1 MDFKLFLGRYQS
13 SGTGLL
19 PIFLE
24 ILLMMEKSSSIF
36 CSPLFFQKEM
46 ETTDLDI
53 LFSSSLADWTTAVK
67 EVPQTPAV
75 QICPKEEVPGGQ

>member
-1 MDFKLFLGRYQS
+1 M
-13 SGTGLL
+13 

-24 ILLMMEKSSSIF
+24 ILLMMERSSSSF
-36 CSPLFFQKEM
+36 SFLLFFQKEM
-46 ETTDLDI
+46 EITDLDI

-67 EVPQTPAV
+67 EVPQTPVV